1 MKNTRFFEDI
11 EFGEETTVRNL
22 VFEEEYVNIF
32 TDVIDLIQDPIYN
45 LDHDIINQ
53 NNIEE

>member
-1 MKNTRFFEDI
+1 MKNTQFFEDI
-11 EFGEETTVRNL
+11 KFGEETIVRNL